1 VYGMSATLL
10 LTDTAGEATPEFLN
24 ITVLRAAFPFFFV
37 CAAIAFLYC
46 LRSICCMCGTLIPL
60 SMFAHCSQMASSI
73 KRVPVRV
80 VNQHNVD
87 AGFVLAA
94 MADIGVDVGEYQCG

>member
-1 VYGMSATLL
+1 MYGMSATLL

-24 ITVLRAAFPFFFV
+24 ITVLRAAFPFF
-37 CAAIAFLYC
+37 C
-46 LRSICCMCGTLIPL
+46 LRSNCFFVLSAQHLCGTLIPL